1 MNENEYL
8 HNARD
13 VFDRFRIYLRQKY
26 IHLRKYT
33 TYSYWMGADESPEDR
48 DLALVIR
55 IIAAATLDSLNRP
68 DAVFIF
74 SSVAICAVPM
84 SFLLYLFNPWSWLQH
99 RRIYLAQ
106 LQDEY

>member
-1 MNENEYL
+1 MIENEYL

-13 VFDRFRIYLRQKY
+13 AFDRFRIYFRQKY

-33 TYSYWMGADESPEDR
+33 ACVYYMGADQSPDDR

-74 SSVAICAVPM
+74 SLSRCVQ
-84 SFLLYLFNPWSWLQH
+84 FQ
-99 RRIYLAQ
+99 
-106 LQDEY
+106 